1 MISTFR
7 AGRPCNC
14 GFTVSEAFIEP
25 ASHRR
30 AVCQQDII
38 LAAATQC
45 EIICIQPIP
54 ALKQQ
59 RNFRECDEEGGRDA
73 AFCTRGYFI
82 QNNDSG

>member
-7 AGRPCNC
+7 ARRSCNC
-14 GFTVSEAFIEP
+14 GFTVNEAFIEP
-25 ASHRR
+25 VSHRR

-38 LAAATQC
+38 LAAVTQF
-45 EIICIQPIP
+45 EIICIKLIP

-59 RNFRECDEEGGRDA
+59 GDFRKCDEEGGRDA
-73 AFCTRGYFI
+73 AFCTCGYFI